1 MFSMLILS
9 PEMIEL
15 YHILKEQRA
24 LNNKEKTQYRA
35 TVQEIVRKQYMM
47 DCWIL
52 GRDSQ
57 VWEITGGR
65 ARDVE

>member
-1 MFSMLILS
+1 MCKF
-9 PEMIEL
+9 
-15 YHILKEQRA
+15 KQ
-24 LNNKEKTQYRA
+24 QYRA